1 MQLQTTASA
10 ISFSCCIFFG
20 SVWKIRKAE
29 FNCFLSNLHRS
40 PKVGEKKKE
49 KNNNINNNK
58 NNFKAIDCQ
67 TQQLRVPR
75 THCTLLHA
83 QNFFLKI
90 LKIILQLKKIV
101 GSTTDQDESSQS

>member
-49 KNNNINNNK
+49 K
-58 NNFKAIDCQ
+58 Q
-67 TQQLRVPR
+67 QHQQQQQQL
-75 THCTLLHA
+75 
-83 QNFFLKI
+83 
-90 LKIILQLKKIV
+90 
-101 GSTTDQDESSQS
+101 QSD